1 MVNLQPFIYVGCAG
15 ALKQL
20 QEWGIKTFHP
30 YIDESYDD
38 EKDPVIRFKM
48 IENEIRKLNE
58 KPMEEIHEWYYSIKD
73 TLLHNQQQLKTF
85 STMNPFENAFND
97 IKKFYSNQTT

>member
-1 MVNLQPFIYVGCAG
+1 MQPFIYVGFAG

-20 QEWGIKTFHP
+20 KVWGFKTFYP

-38 EKDPVIRFKM
+38 ERDSIIRCKM

-58 KPMEEIHEWYYSIKD
+58 KSIEELHQWYYSIKD
-73 TLLHNQQQLKTF
+73 ILLHNQTHLKTF
-85 STMNPFENAFND
+85 SIMNPFENALND
-97 IKKFYSNQTT
+97 IKKFYTTQTY